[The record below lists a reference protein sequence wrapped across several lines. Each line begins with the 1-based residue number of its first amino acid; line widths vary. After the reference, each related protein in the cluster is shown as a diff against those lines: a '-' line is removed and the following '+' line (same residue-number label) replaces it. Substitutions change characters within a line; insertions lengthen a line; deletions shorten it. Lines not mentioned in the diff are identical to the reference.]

1 MTKVTGVI
9 QARLTSIR
17 LAQKALL
24 PLAGRPVMH
33 HLFDRARR
41 IRGVDDLV
49 LAIPTGEAND
59 PLEAAVAG
67 YPDIRVVRGPDDD
80 LVTRFLMAADLTGA
94 DVIVRMWGDCP
105 VTDPDLAA
113 GLLQAVLNTD
123 VAWAHYPNDSGYPEG
138 VETHVLRV
146 DALRALSDESDD
158 MYERENMLPFFT
170 RRPDRFPM
178 IEIRR
183 TPNRNHLKCL
193 LDTQHD
199 YRRISEIFDIL
210 YPDAPEFGVA
220 ELEVL
225 AERRPELFDPTHRIA
240 IGSDR

>member
-17 LAQKALL
+17 LARKAIL

-33 HLFDRARR
+33 HLFDRALR

-59 PLEAAVAG
+59 PLEEAAAG
-67 YPDIRVVRGPDDD
+67 YPQISVVRGPDDD

-105 VTDPDLAA
+105 VTDPDLAT
-113 GLLQAVLNTD
+113 GLLQAALATGA
-123 VAWAHYPNDSGYPEG
+123 AWAHYPNDSGYPEG
-138 VETHVLRV
+138 VESHILRV
-146 DALRALSDESDD
+146 DALRALDAETDD
-158 MYERENMLPFFT
+158 MYERENLMPFFLRQPERFPILEL
-170 RRPDRFPM
+170 RRQPDR
-178 IEIRR
+178 
-183 TPNRNHLKCL
+183 TGLKCL

-199 YRRISEIFDIL
+199 YRRITEIFDIL
-210 YPDAPEFGVA
+210 FPDNPTFGVA
-220 ELEVL
+220 ELEKL
-225 AERRPELFDPTHRIA
+225 AERRPELFDPTYRVTSA
-240 IGSDR
+240 SAN

>member
-17 LAQKALL
+17 LAQKAIL

-41 IRGVDDLV
+41 IGGVDDLV

-59 PLEAAVAG
+59 PLEAAAAD
-67 YPDIRVVRGPDDD
+67 YPDIKVVRGPDDD

-105 VTDPDLAA
+105 VTDPDLATA
-113 GLLQAVLNTD
+113 LLQAALTTG

-138 VETHVLRV
+138 VESHVLRV
-146 DALRALSDESDD
+146 DALRALSAESDD
-158 MYERENMLPFFT
+158 MYERENIIPFLE
-170 RRPDRFPM
+170 RQSERFP
-178 IEIRR
+178 ILELRR
-183 TPNRNHLKCL
+183 QPNRNHLKCL
-193 LDTQHD
+193 LDTRHD
-199 YRRISEIFDIL
+199 YNRITRIFEIL
-210 YPDAPEFGVA
+210 YPENPAFGLA
-220 ELEVL
+220 DIEAL
-225 AERRPELFDPTHRIA
+225 AERQPELFDPTHRLTA
-240 IGSDR
+240 KADG

>member
-33 HLFDRARR
+33 HLFDRAMR

-59 PLEAAVAG
+59 PLEAAVSD
-67 YPDIRVVRGPDDD
+67 YPNIKVVRGPDDD

-105 VTDPDLAA
+105 VTDPELAT
-113 GLLQAVLNTD
+113 GLLQAALATNVG
-123 VAWAHYPNDSGYPEG
+123 WAHYPNDSGYPEG
-138 VETHVLRV
+138 VESHVIRV
-146 DALRALSDESDD
+146 DALRALAAESDD
-158 MYERENMLPFFT
+158 MYEREGLIPFFE
-170 RRPDRFPM
+170 RNADRFPVL
-178 IEIRR
+178 ELRR
-183 TPNRNHLKCL
+183 RPNRNHLKCL
-193 LDTQHD
+193 LDTRHD
-199 YRRISEIFDIL
+199 YNRITRIFDIL
-210 YPDAPEFGVA
+210 YPENPQFGFA
-220 ELEVL
+220 ALEAL
-225 AERRPELFDPTHRIA
+225 AERRPELFNPTHRITPET
-240 IGSDR
+240 GG